1 MIAIQNF
8 ELRPSDE
15 RGKTYVFDNQRTGQF
30 MLLYRHA
37 GTVSGRHY
45 HEGKVPYK
53 TPEKLIFLQG
63 TATLN
68 YKDLENSVAG
78 SMTIESPAEV
88 IIPPM
93 IWHEVVAE
101 TDIIVLELNSIEDAT
116 ADTIKTNEPDS

>member
-8 ELRPSDE
+8 ELRPGDD

-30 MLLYRHA
+30 MLLYRNA

-63 TATLN
+63 TATIN
-68 YKDLENSVAG
+68 WKDLNNKVAG
-78 SMTIESPAEV
+78 SLIVESPAEV

-93 IWHEVVAE
+93 IWHEVIAE
-101 TDIIVLELNSIEDAT
+101 TDIIVLELNSIEDA
-116 ADTIKTNEPDS
+116 AEDTIKTEN